1 MSASGRFEGAYIGP
15 AVNRDA
21 IDQFTALHVLSGF
34 VLYFLLKAAGWN
46 NGWLVLGLAIAWE
59 IFEPMAKE
67 FAPDVFPNPT
77 PDSTINKTWD
87 VIAVMVGWL
96 IAGWISNE

>member
-21 IDQFTALHVLSGF
+21 VDQFTALHVLSGF

-46 NGWLVLGLAIAWE
+46 NG
-59 IFEPMAKE
+59 
-67 FAPDVFPNPT
+67 
-77 PDSTINKTWD
+77 S
-87 VIAVMVGWL
+87 
-96 IAGWISNE
+96 